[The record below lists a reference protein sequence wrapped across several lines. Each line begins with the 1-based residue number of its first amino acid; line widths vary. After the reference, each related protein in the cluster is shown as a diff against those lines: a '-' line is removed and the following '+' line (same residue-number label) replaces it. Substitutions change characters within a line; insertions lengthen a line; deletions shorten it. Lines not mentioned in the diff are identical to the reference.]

1 MINIQRLKDEFI
13 NIVKENIHRDG
24 IDNLMNYLESTDFY
38 RSPASTRYHGSYA
51 GGLLEHSLN
60 VYYSLI
66 DELQFI
72 YGKDWEQR
80 YSKES
85 VAIVSL
91 FHDICKISRYK
102 PSVRNVKDPVTK
114 QWNEQAVYVYNENY
128 VNMGHGAKSIYL
140 LQKYMNLT
148 EDEATAVF
156 WHMGAFDVG
165 NYNTIGDL
173 SNCYKSNTLAFALHR
188 ADMLSTF
195 VVENE
200 QFKPLSLDE

>member
-60 VYYSLI
+60 VYYSLL

-85 VAIVSL
+85 VSIVSL
-91 FHDICKISRYK
+91 FHDICKINRYK

-128 VNMGHGAKSIYL
+128 VNMG
-140 LQKYMNLT
+140 N
-148 EDEATAVF
+148 
-156 WHMGAFDVG
+156 
-165 NYNTIGDL
+165 
-173 SNCYKSNTLAFALHR
+173 
-188 ADMLSTF
+188 
-195 VVENE
+195 
-200 QFKPLSLDE
+200 